1 MCRPDH
7 GGVGGVG
14 GEVGQQEGELG
25 LGPGHSLEARL
36 GDVEAAPVLATSILG
51 SGSLL
56 VNSHS
61 CVLGHKESIMI

>member
-1 MCRPDH
+1 MIIDLCGPDH

-36 GDVEAAPVLATSILG
+36 GDVEAAPVLAPSILCREQ
-51 SGSLL
+51 SL
-56 VNSHS
+56 
-61 CVLGHKESIMI
+61 